1 MINNQSDYT
10 RSQERDIL
18 RVLLECRAD
27 PAVHY
32 FYYTNHNRNNICNI
46 CLLIFFFYLQV
57 CGQADDILD
66 NYIQIVDANVGLYA
80 LIDIMESNF
89 FNTFGSSSLPSSS
102 SPQLGSKASMKGSAF
117 VVLSKLVKRFDKKS
131 LERQVGS
138 IVPLTIKVS

>member
-1 MINNQSDYT
+1 LFIN
-10 RSQERDIL
+10 
-18 RVLLECRAD
+18 
-27 PAVHY
+27 
-32 FYYTNHNRNNICNI
+32 
-46 CLLIFFFYLQV
+46 FFYLQV

-80 LIDIMESNF
+80 LIDIMESSF
-89 FNTFGSSSLPSSS
+89 FNTFGSSPLPSGS
-102 SPQLGSKASMKGSAF
+102 SPKASMKGSAF